1 MENKDF
7 AVFILTHGRP
17 NNIKTISALKRTGYT
32 GKIYFIIDDQD
43 DTADQYYANFGEQ
56 VIMFSK
62 EEIAKTFDEG
72 FNSPDRNTIIYA
84 RNACFS
90 IAQKLGITYFMQLD
104 DDYTGF
110 SYKFDG
116 ELNYK
121 DKQIKN
127 LDAIL
132 DYLLEFYKSIPALS
146 IAIAQGGDYIGGSLG
161 SMAKA
166 VQLRRKCM
174 NSFIC
179 STERPFH
186 FVNRFNEDVTTYT
199 TQGGRGDLFFT
210 IMHLAL
216 NQTQTQS
223 NDGGITDFYRKYGT
237 YVKSFSSVLYCPS
250 SIRVSEMGN
259 NQKRLHHKINW
270 GHTVP
275 VILDPKYKKSDHE

>member
-84 RNACFS
+84 RNACFP
-90 IAQKLGITYFMQLD
+90 IAEKLGITYFMQLD

-179 STERPFH
+179 STDRPFQ

-223 NDGGITDFYRKYGT
+223 NDGGITDFYKKYGT

-275 VILDPKYKKSDHE
+275 VILDPQYKKSDHE